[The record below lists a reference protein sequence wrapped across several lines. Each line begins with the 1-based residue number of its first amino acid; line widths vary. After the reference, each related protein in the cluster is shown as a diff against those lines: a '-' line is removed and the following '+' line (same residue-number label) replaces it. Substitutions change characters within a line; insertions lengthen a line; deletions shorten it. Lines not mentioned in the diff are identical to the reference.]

1 MASQKVKNRTKKMN
15 FCRQRNQ
22 RTGTMDNEV
31 YKYYDEIYTKRTREL
46 LEYTNEKL
54 SRTTGRGV

>member
-1 MASQKVKNRTKKMN
+1 MASQKVKNRIKKMN
-15 FCRQRNQ
+15 FCRQRNL
-22 RTGTMDNEV
+22 RTKQTDDGV

-54 SRTTGRGV
+54 LRTS